1 MDATVARERLEKG
14 LAKLQL
20 QEVEWRELEKY
31 HRGEHDLPFAPAG
44 IGNEY
49 KDLVEISKAPWL
61 RLVTKT
67 PVQRLRVDGIRTMQ
81 KADAD
86 VDRWMN
92 VWKANGLDS
101 RQRIVYT
108 DAVVHGRGIFG
119 VWPNVNDRTKPIVR
133 PESPRSIY
141 IAPKDDDPFES
152 DWAIKAIGATG
163 LKWNEANPVTT
174 AIIYDEASFIRFERN
189 GDDWVVRNSGVNPL
203 GRIPFVEFSPSVDAE
218 GRHESMIKPLIPMQ
232 KSIDVLRFDLLLA
245 AQFAAYR
252 QRIVTGHDPV
262 VRDPETGEP
271 LWKTSPDGTILL
283 DPNGNP
289 MPQVSS
295 PGRAGVDRMMIFDG
309 ADTKVFDLPE
319 SNLSNYVTV
328 VNNLVQHLAAVSQ
341 VPPQYLL
348 GGLANLSG
356 EALAA
361 AESTLAALVADMQL
375 SFGASFEQV
384 MTLAGVAS
392 GDTEMPSEVIWG
404 DGQARSF
411 SQTVDGIQKLV
422 SIGFPREAGL
432 EMLPGATLEKVR
444 RWMKMIET
452 EAENPYLEH
461 LGGKA
466 SNASDSGDEIPEE
479 SDEGTASGNKR
490 PAA

>member
-44 IGNEY
+44 IGHEY
-49 KDLVEISKAPWL
+49 KDLIEISKAPWL

-119 VWPNVNDRTKPIVR
+119 VWPNVDDRTKPIVR

-163 LKWNEANPVTT
+163 LNWDEANPVTT
-174 AIIYDEASFIRFERN
+174 AIIYDESSFIRFERN
-189 GDDWVVRNSGVNPL
+189 GDDWVVRTSGVNPL

-252 QRIVTGHDPV
+252 QRIVTGYDPV
-262 VRDPETGEP
+262 VRDPESGEP
-271 LWKTSPDGTILL
+271 LWKTSADGTILL

-309 ADTKVFDLPE
+309 ADAKVFDLPE

-384 MTLAGVAS
+384 MTLAGIAS
-392 GDTEMPSEVIWG
+392 GDAEMPSEVIWG

-461 LGGKA
+461 LNVKE
-466 SNASDSGDEIPEE
+466 SNAPGSGDAVPEE
-479 SDEGTASGNKR
+479 ADERAAGGN
-490 PAA
+490 

>member
-1 MDATVARERLEKG
+1 MDVKQARERLDIG
-14 LAKLQL
+14 LSKLQQ
-20 QEVEWRELEKY
+20 QEPEWLELEKY
-31 HRGEHDLPFAPAG
+31 HRGEHELPFAPRG
-44 IGNEY
+44 IGTEY
-49 KDLVEISKAPWL
+49 ADLLEISKAPWL

-67 PVQRLRVDGIRTMQ
+67 PVQRLRVDGIRTQ
-81 KADAD
+81 KAAEAD
-86 VDRWMN
+86 EDRWLN
-92 VWKANGLDS
+92 VWKTNGLDS

-119 VWPNVNDRTKPIVR
+119 VWPNVQDRSKPIVR
-133 PESPRSIY
+133 PESPRSIF
-141 IAPKDDDPFES
+141 ISPKDDDPFES
-152 DWAIKAIGATG
+152 EWAIKAFGATG
-163 LKWNEANPVTT
+163 AKWNESNPVNT
-174 AIIYDEASFIRFERN
+174 AIIYDEASFVRFERD
-189 GDDWVVRNSGVNPL
+189 GDEWRIRNSGSNPL

-232 KSIDVLRFDLLLA
+232 KSIDVVRFDLLLA

-252 QRIVTGHDPV
+252 QRIVTGYDPV
-262 VRDPETGEP
+262 LRDPETQEP
-271 LWKTSPDGTILL
+271 LWKKDAQGNILL

-289 MPQVSS
+289 MPQVGS
-295 PGRAGVDRMMIFDG
+295 PGRPGVDRMMVFPG

-328 VNNLVQHLAAVSQ
+328 INNLVQHLAAVSQ

-384 MTLAGVAS
+384 MRLAGIAA
-392 GDTEMPSEVIWG
+392 GDEDMPSEVIWG

-444 RWMKMIET
+444 RWMQMIEQ
-452 EAENPYLEH
+452 EAENPYLDYLNVKE
-461 LGGKA
+461 
-466 SNASDSGDEIPEE
+466 SNAPGSGGDVPEE
-479 SDEGTASGNKR
+479 SDEGATGR
-490 PAA
+490 D

>member
-1 MDATVARERLEKG
+1 MDALVARERLETG
-14 LAKLQL
+14 LAKLQE
-20 QEVEWRELEKY
+20 QEADWMELEQY
-31 HRGEHDLPFAPAG
+31 HRGEHDLPFAPKG
-44 IGNEY
+44 ISHEY
-49 KDLVEISKAPWL
+49 KDLMEISKAPWL

-67 PVQRLRVDGIRTMQ
+67 PVQRLRVDGIRTTRS
-81 KADAD
+81 ADAD
-86 VDRWMN
+86 EDRWLN

-101 RQRIVYT
+101 RQRVVYT

-119 VWPNVNDRTKPIVR
+119 VWPNVQDKSKPIVR

-141 IAPKDDDPFES
+141 IRPKDDDPFES
-152 DWAIKAIGATG
+152 DWAIKAFGATG
-163 LKWNEANPVTT
+163 AKWNDANPVNT
-174 AIIYDEASFIRFERN
+174 AIIYDETSFVRFERD
-189 GDDWVVRNSGVNPL
+189 GDDWIVRNSGVNPL
-203 GRIPFVEFSPSVDAE
+203 GKIPFVEFSPSVDAE
-218 GRHESMIKPLIPMQ
+218 GRHESMIRPLIPMQ

-252 QRIVTGHDPV
+252 QRIVTGYDPV
-262 VRDPETGEP
+262 IRDPETGEP
-271 LWKTSPDGTILL
+271 MWKKGPDGNILL

-295 PGRAGVDRMMIFDG
+295 PGRPGVDRMMIFDG
-309 ADTKVFDLPE
+309 ADAKVFDLPE

-384 MTLAGVAS
+384 MTLAGIAA
-392 GDTEMPSEVIWG
+392 GDDDMPSEVIWG

-422 SIGFPREAGL
+422 SIGFPREAGF
-432 EMLPGATLEKVR
+432 EMLPSATLEKVR
-444 RWMKMIET
+444 RWMQMIEE
-452 EAENPYLEH
+452 EAENPYLER
-461 LGGKA
+461 LSGKD
-466 SNASDSGDEIPEE
+466 NFASDSGGGLPEDP
-479 SDEGTASGNKR
+479 DEGTAGGDEST
-490 PAA
+490 A

>member
-1 MDATVARERLEKG
+1 MDEKLARDRLEEG
-14 LAKLQL
+14 LSKLQD
-20 QEVEWRELEKY
+20 QEKDWVELEKY
-31 HRGEHDLPFAPAG
+31 HRGEHDLPFAPRG
-44 IGNEY
+44 LGTEY
-49 KDLVEISKAPWL
+49 EDLMEISKAPWL

-67 PVQRLRVDGIRTMQ
+67 PVQRLRVDGIRTSNS
-81 KADAD
+81 ADAD
-86 VDRWMN
+86 TDRWLK

-108 DAVVHGRGIFG
+108 DAVVHGRGIFS
-119 VWPNVNDRTKPIVR
+119 VWPNVNDRSKPIVR
-133 PESPRSIY
+133 PESPRGIF
-141 IAPKDDDPFES
+141 ITPKEDDPFES
-152 DWAIKAIGATG
+152 DWAIKAFGATG
-163 LKWNEANPVTT
+163 LKWNETNPVST
-174 AIIYDEASFIRFERN
+174 AIIYDETSFFRFTKN
-189 GDDWVVRNSGVNPL
+189 GDDWVVAMAGPNPL
-203 GRIPFVEFSPSVDAE
+203 GRVPFVEFSPSVDAE
-218 GRHESMIKPLIPMQ
+218 GRHESMIKPLIPAQ
-232 KSIDVLRFDLLLA
+232 KAIDVVRFDLLLA

-252 QRIVTGHDPV
+252 QRMVTGYDPV
-262 VRDPETGEP
+262 IRDPETGEP
-271 LWKTSPDGTILL
+271 MWKKNSTGDILL
-283 DPNGNP
+283 DQQGNP
-289 MPQVSS
+289 IPQVSS
-295 PGRAGVDRMMIFDG
+295 PGRPGVDRMMVFPG

-384 MTLAGVAS
+384 MTLAGIAA
-392 GDTEMPSEVIWG
+392 GDDEMPSEVIWG

-422 SIGFPREAGL
+422 SIGFPVEAGL

-444 RWMKMIET
+444 RWMKLMET
-452 EAENPYLEH
+452 EQKRVVEVARE
-461 LGGKA
+461 A
-466 SNASDSGDEIPEE
+466 SMTSTEDEEPDDDPDSD
-479 SDEGTASGNKR
+479 
-490 PAA
+490 